1 MSWFSFKKKE
11 KVNPIE
17 WQQITSVI
25 ELKEMIALSNDKVI
39 AIFKHSTRCSI
50 SAMAKRRFERA
61 WDYDSEKAIPVYLDL
76 LNHRDVSNAI
86 EDHLSVQHASP
97 QLIVLKDEQVMAH
110 TSHSSINAQAVEP
123 FL

>member
-1 MSWFSFKKKE
+1 MGWLSSKNKE
-11 KVNPIE
+11 KVNPIK

-61 WDYDSEKAIPVYLDL
+61 WDYGSEKAIPVYLDL
-76 LNHRDVSNAI
+76 LNH
-86 EDHLSVQHASP
+86 
-97 QLIVLKDEQVMAH
+97 
-110 TSHSSINAQAVEP
+110 
-123 FL
+123 

>member
-1 MSWFSFKKKE
+1 
-11 KVNPIE
+11 
-17 WQQITSVI
+17 
-25 ELKEMIALSNDKVI
+25 MIALSNDKVI

-61 WDYDSEKAIPVYLDL
+61 WDYGSEKAIPVYLDL

-86 EDHLSVQHASP
+86 EDHLVVQHASP

-110 TSHSSINAQAVEP
+110 TSHSSINAQTIEP

>member
-1 MSWFSFKKKE
+1 MGWFSSKKKE

-17 WQQITSVI
+17 WQQITSI
-25 ELKEMIALSNDKVI
+25 RELKEIIALSNDKVI

-50 SAMAKRRFERA
+50 SVMAKRRFELT

-86 EDHLSVQHASP
+86 EDQLGVQHASP

-110 TSHSSINAQAVEP
+110 TSHNSINAQTIEP